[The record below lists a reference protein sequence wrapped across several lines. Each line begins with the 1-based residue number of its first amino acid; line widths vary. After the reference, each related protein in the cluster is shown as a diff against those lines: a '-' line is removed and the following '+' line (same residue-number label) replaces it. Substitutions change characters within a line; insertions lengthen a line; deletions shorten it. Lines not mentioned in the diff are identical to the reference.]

1 MLIDFN
7 NINYNDIKSVDDVKT
22 ILESKEDSKE
32 YKPKT
37 GDDKLPVE
45 YAKLEN
51 YNNIFKHIIIFTN
64 NRNPEKNKTLSTVY
78 DAIKNL
84 KENKCKIIPKLHV
97 FIAEDMSYSTDDNN
111 VLSISDGEEEYKF
124 SDETNSDTV
133 VFSRLGVQGEDQCEN
148 IVKLLQDRGF
158 LVINSIRPSEIAS
171 DKYETATLLEKAGL
185 PQPNFCLM
193 DKDILY
199 NEEQYLESMQ
209 RIYSDWSKDS
219 GKNEDKE
226 FVVKILNGH
235 GGTGVFM
242 SNGKRLYAILQTI
255 FAIDPDRRLIIQ
267 RKEEIDG
274 GDIRVHVLTLKNK
287 QKILACMK
295 REQLK
300 GDFRSNIS
308 LGASAKSI
316 KLTPE
321 QEQIALQ
328 AAKIS
333 KLVWCAVDI
342 APIKKD
348 SNKELGENAIL
359 ELNCSPGTQGIS
371 DIIDFNL
378 INVILNELSDPKEFF
393 IQDKTAG
400 YLEAVEIDMG
410 HGPIQML
417 AKLDTGNSA
426 IASHLEVGDMNI
438 DKDYVEFKLKGE
450 KYKFKIETY
459 SKAQTGETINNRPVV
474 IIPSVKLG
482 QRKINNVPIALVKE
496 RSNKSSN
503 ALLNRELMSWLGYIV
518 SPSQTHLLTP
528 EIERTQIIQ

>member
-1 MLIDFN
+1 MLIDFD
-7 NINYNDIKSVDDVKT
+7 NINYNDIKSVNDIKS
-22 ILESKEDSKE
+22 ILESKE

-37 GDDKLPVE
+37 GDDKLNVE
-45 YAKLEN
+45 YASLSD

-64 NRNPEKNKTLSTVY
+64 NRDPEKNKTLANVY

-97 FIAEDMSYSTDDNN
+97 FIAEDMSYVTNEDN
-111 VLSISDGEEEYKF
+111 VLSISDGKENYEF
-124 SDETNSDTV
+124 SDESNSDTL

-158 LVINSIRPSEIAS
+158 LVINSVRPSEIAS

-185 PQPNFCLM
+185 PQPRFCLM

-209 RIYSDWSKDS
+209 RIYPDWSKKSDE
-219 GKNEDKE
+219 NEDKE
-226 FVVKILNGH
+226 LVVKVLDGH

-242 SNGKRLYAILQTI
+242 SNGKRLYAILQAI
-255 FAIDPDRRLIIQ
+255 FYIDPHRRLILQ

-274 GDIRVHVLTLKNK
+274 GDIRVHVLTLKNR

-308 LGASAKSI
+308 LGASAKQV
-316 KLTPE
+316 KLTPA
-321 QEQIALQ
+321 QEQLALQ

-342 APIKKD
+342 APIKKG

-359 ELNCSPGTQGIS
+359 ELNCSPGTWGIS
-371 DIIDFNL
+371 DIIGFNL
-378 INVILNELSDPKEFF
+378 INVILNELSNPKEFF

-410 HGPIQML
+410 KGPIKLL

-426 IASHLEVGDMNI
+426 IASHLEVGEMDI
-438 DKDYVEFKLKGE
+438 DGDYVKFKLEGQE
-450 KYKFKIETY
+450 YKFKIDTY
-459 SKAQTGETINNRPVV
+459 SKAQTGNVINNRPVIV
-474 IIPSVKLG
+474 VNSVKLG
-482 QRKINNVPIALVKE
+482 QRKINNVPMALVKE

-518 SPSQTHLLTP
+518 SPSQTHLLTS
-528 EIERTQIIQ
+528 EIERVNIIQ